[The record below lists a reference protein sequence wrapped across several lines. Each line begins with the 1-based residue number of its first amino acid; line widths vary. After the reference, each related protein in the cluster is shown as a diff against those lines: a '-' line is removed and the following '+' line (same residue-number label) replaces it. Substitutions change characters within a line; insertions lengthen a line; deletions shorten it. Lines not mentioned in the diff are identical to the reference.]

1 MLAADFNSDV
11 LYVCMCYRQQIKW
24 REYIFLNRNIEGK
37 IYFLNAFKKYIY
49 TFKMYINIKN
59 MKKGQYIG
67 WKYIYVYIFLY
78 IYIYIYTVTSKIIC
92 PINLF
97 W

>member
-24 REYIFLNRNIEGK
+24 REWIFLNRNIEGK

-49 TFKMYINIKN
+49 TFKMYINIKTW
-59 MKKGQYIG
+59 KKANILVEN
-67 WKYIYVYIFLY
+67 IFTFTFFCIYIF
-78 IYIYIYTVTSKIIC
+78 IYTQLQVKLYV
-92 PINLF
+92 P
-97 W
+97 